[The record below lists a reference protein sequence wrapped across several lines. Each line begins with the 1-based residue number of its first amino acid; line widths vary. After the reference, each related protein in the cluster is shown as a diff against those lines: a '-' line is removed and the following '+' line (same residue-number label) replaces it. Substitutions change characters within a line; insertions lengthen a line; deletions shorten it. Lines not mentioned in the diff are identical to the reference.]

1 MKLSVCLLFLGCLV
15 LAAAA
20 MPADREEDLQGLL
33 TKLGELVDVLE
44 DLDELEMEKR
54 GSAFDTC
61 FKDCRKRFSEKAC
74 NIKCKNKGKRDE
86 VEDLLPE
93 LDQDLEAKI
102 EELQE
107 LGTEKRGYDLFP
119 EAEDLEAEEEDL
131 DELEMEKRGSAFDDC
146 FKGCRKRFS
155 EKACNIKCKNKG
167 KRDEVEDLLLELED
181 LEAKIEER

>member
-93 LDQDLEAKI
+93 LEELEAKI

-107 LGTEKRGYDLFP
+107 LGTEKRGYDLLP

-131 DELEMEKRGSAFDDC
+131 DELEMEKRGSAFDTC
-146 FKGCRKRFS
+146 FKDCRKRFS
-155 EKACNIKCKNKG
+155 EKACNIKCKKHKG
-167 KRDEVEDLLLELED
+167 KRDEVEDLLPELED